1 MTVMFCDLVGST
13 RLAEELDPE
22 DLRDVLVAYQSVC
35 SRAIER
41 CGGHTAKYMG
51 DGLLVYFGYPQA
63 HEDDPQRA
71 VRAGLGILEGL
82 AELNQQL
89 EVRFGVALHG
99 RIGVHT
105 GLVVAGEMGAGDTR
119 EEHAIVGET
128 PNIAARI
135 EAVAEADS
143 IAISG
148 VTQRLIAGYFET
160 DALGQLPL
168 RGVTRSIEV
177 HRVVRD
183 TGAVNRLDVVGPG
196 PLTPL
201 VGREDELARLLARWQ
216 LAATGQGGA
225 VHIAGPA
232 GIGKSRVARA
242 LHERLTSRR
251 PGGHTLQ
258 VWQCSAYHQSS
269 PLHPVIEHLET
280 PVAARSHGSSR
291 RAAACVARGARRD
304 RRGSGD
310 GRSTARQ
317 PALDPRHRALGAGA
331 GTARR
336 AGRHPEHAWRRC

>member
-22 DLRDVLVAYQSVC
+22 DLREVLVAYQSVC

-41 CGGHTAKYMG
+41 CGGYTAKYMG

-82 AELNQQL
+82 ADLNQQL
-89 EVRFGVALHG
+89 EARFGISVRG

-119 EEHAIVGET
+119 EKHAIVGET
-128 PNIAARI
+128 PNIAARM
-135 EAVAEADS
+135 ESVAEPGS

-160 DALGQLPL
+160 EALGQLPL
-168 RGVTRSIEV
+168 KGVTRSIEV

-183 TGAVNRLDVVGPG
+183 TGAVNRLDVAGPG
-196 PLTPL
+196 PWTPL
-201 VGREDELARLLARWQ
+201 VGREHELDQLLDRWQ
-216 LAATGQGGA
+216 EAVGGRGGA
-225 VHIAGPA
+225 VHISGPA

-242 LHERLTSRR
+242 LHDQLT
-251 PGGHTLQ
+251 GHTIQ
-258 VWQCSAYHQSS
+258 IWQCSSYHQSS
-269 PLHPVIEHLET
+269 PLHPVIRHLESWLRLDRT
-280 PVAARSHGSSR
+280 AAPEEQR
-291 RAAACVARGARRD
+291 RKLR
-304 RRGSGD
+304 
-310 GRSTARQ
+310 
-317 PALDPRHRALGAGA
+317 
-331 GTARR
+331 
-336 AGRHPEHAWRRC
+336 E

>member
-1 MTVMFCDLVGST
+1 M
-13 RLAEELDPE
+13 
-22 DLRDVLVAYQSVC
+22 LVAYQNVC

-168 RGVTRSIEV
+168 KGVTRSIEV

-196 PLTPL
+196 PVDA
-201 VGREDELARLLARWQ
+201 VGRPRGRAR
-216 LAATGQGGA
+216 
-225 VHIAGPA
+225 P
-232 GIGKSRVARA
+232 VAR
-242 LHERLTSRR
+242 
-251 PGGHTLQ
+251 
-258 VWQCSAYHQSS
+258 
-269 PLHPVIEHLET
+269 
-280 PVAARSHGSSR
+280 PVAGRGHGAGRR
-291 RAAACVARGARRD
+291 RAHRRTGRD
-304 RRGSGD
+304 RQEP
-310 GRSTARQ
+310 GRAHCTSV
-317 PALDPRHRALGAGA
+317 
-331 GTARR
+331 
-336 AGRHPEHAWRRC
+336 